1 MAKAGFSSGEHRAPL
16 AGLVGR
22 ESEGQ
27 GTWATP
33 STPPSDF
40 IRALPVGWGWGRG
53 GVTVKVCV
61 RVQMHPEASCAP
73 RQPAHRLPMLPHA
86 EEAWS
91 RPGPSPTSH
100 PWGGPSSNAG
110 AWGLLRQEKSRRE
123 RGRGQA
129 RSEQGHRPL
138 SPAPEEGAPGT
149 GASQVARGCEPDPL
163 HSAPRTGKQAGQH
176 LCPLHP
182 AETWSAPGHTVRGG
196 QTQGGPGRLPVPRGG
211 TDKGV
216 SRYGGAS
223 AVHERKHTLHAQ
235 HCSLQFFLSM

>member
-1 MAKAGFSSGEHRAPL
+1 
-16 AGLVGR
+16 
-22 ESEGQ
+22 
-27 GTWATP
+27 
-33 STPPSDF
+33 
-40 IRALPVGWGWGRG
+40 
-53 GVTVKVCV
+53 
-61 RVQMHPEASCAP
+61 
-73 RQPAHRLPMLPHA
+73 MLPHA

-223 AVHERKHTLHAQ
+223 AVHERKHSPRSALLPPIFLVNVNPLLHLASCI
-235 HCSLQFFLSM
+235 CSDGRQGAKGATHMMSRSPQSGPEPR